1 MIDRRFL
8 VGALGALLGLTAT
21 EALAAAK
28 KKKAA
33 AKKTTAK
40 KKTTKTTKKTA
51 KGKAAPKKAVKKA
64 PPPEPVEPPP
74 PPIPEV
80 TPPEVAQALTSA
92 FGAILREM
100 LLASPVLA
108 TYAGLDKPEYGEFAA
123 LKAKLDDRSAAAQA
137 AHVTRLKRAVD
148 QLNAIPRDQLAA
160 ADRVNYDAVLWDNT
174 NQLALAR
181 NFTFGDSAPCGGS
194 WSGGFPNP
202 YIISQLSGSWQ
213 YIPDFLD
220 SQHTIENAADAQAYL
235 SRLTAWAGVLDQ
247 ETARAR
253 ADFARGVVPPDFI
266 MSKTIAALTALRD
279 ADPATS
285 GLVTSL
291 VTRTAAKGIAGDW
304 QVQAATIV
312 SGPVKE
318 ALGRQLDALTAQQ
331 SVAKHDAGV
340 LNLGNGAAYYA
351 QCVKL
356 NTSSS
361 LTVKDIHKLGLQK
374 VSDLTAEL
382 DTRFRA
388 MGRSQGSVADRMK
401 AMYKDPQYLYPNDDA
416 GKAKLLDDL
425 NTKVKTV
432 QIRLPQ
438 WFGVR
443 PNTQVQVKRVPVA
456 TEAGAPGGYYSPG
469 SVDGS
474 RPGMYYINLRDISEL
489 PSWTLPTLTYHE
501 AIPGHHLQ
509 GTIQQET
516 KGLPMLRKLS
526 SFNAYVEGWALYAEQ
541 LAGEMGM
548 YDTDP
553 AGRIGYLHDAL
564 FRAVRLVVDTGI
576 HGAGWSREQA
586 ITYMMDTAGKAQG
599 EATAEVERYCVW
611 PGQAL
616 GYMVGKLEWL
626 RLRDAAKAKPG
637 YDIKRFHD
645 TGLLCGAVPLDVL
658 DDVYKAAGLI

>member
-8 VGALGALLGLTAT
+8 VSALGALLGLTAT

-28 KKKAA
+28 KKPA
-33 AKKTTAK
+33 AKKATSK
-40 KKTTKTTKKTA
+40 KKTSKTTKKSR
-51 KGKAAPKKAVKKA
+51 GKAAPKKAVKKAA

-108 TYAGLDKPEYGEFAA
+108 TYAGLDKAEYGEFAA
-123 LKAKLDDRSAAAQA
+123 LKSKLDDRSATAQA
-137 AHVTRLKRAVD
+137 AHVTRLQRAVD
-148 QLNAIPRDQLAA
+148 RLNAIPRDQLAA
-160 ADRVNYDAVLWDNT
+160 TDRVNYDSVLWDNT

-181 NFTFGDSAPCGGS
+181 SFTFGDSAPCGGS

-220 SQHTIENAADAQAYL
+220 SQHTIENAGDAQAYL
-235 SRLTAWAGVLDQ
+235 SRLTAWAGLLDQ
-247 ETARAR
+247 ETARAK

-266 MSKTIAALTALRD
+266 MSKTITALTALRD
-279 ADPATS
+279 VDPATS

-291 VTRTAAKGIAGDW
+291 VTRTAEKNIAGDW
-304 QVQAATIV
+304 QAQATAIV

-318 ALGRQLDALTAQQ
+318 ALGRQVDALTAQQ

-340 LNLGNGAAYYA
+340 RYLNNGAAYYA

-361 LTVKDIHKLGLQK
+361 LTAKDIHKLGLQK
-374 VSDLTAEL
+374 VSEITAEL

-388 MGRSQGSVADRMK
+388 MGRTQGSVGDRMK
-401 AMYKDPQYLYPNDDA
+401 AMYKDPQYLYANDDA
-416 GKAKLLDDL
+416 GKAKLLEDL
-425 NTKVKTV
+425 NDKVKAV

-443 PNTQVQVKRVPVA
+443 PHTQVQVKRVPVA

-489 PSWTLPTLTYHE
+489 PSWTLATLTYHE

-564 FRAVRLVVDTGI
+564 FRAVRLVVDTGM
-576 HGAGWSREQA
+576 HAQGWSREQA

-616 GYMVGKLEWL
+616 GYMVGKIEWL
-626 RLRDAAKAKPG
+626 KLRDAAKAKPG

-645 TGLLCGAVPLDVL
+645 VGLLCGAVPLDVL
-658 DDVYKAAGLI
+658 DDVYRTAGLI

>member
-8 VGALGALLGLTAT
+8 VSALGALLGLTAT
-21 EALAAAK
+21 EALAAKKKKPAAK
-28 KKKAA
+28 KTATGKKKTSKTTKKTRGKAA
-33 AKKTTAK
+33 AKKVAPAK
-40 KKTTKTTKKTA
+40 
-51 KGKAAPKKAVKKA
+51 
-64 PPPEPVEPPP
+64 PVEPPAP
-74 PPIPEV
+74 AIPDV
-80 TPPEVAQALTSA
+80 TPPAVAEALTSA

-108 TYAGLDKPEYGEFAA
+108 TYAGLDKSEYGEFAA
-123 LKAKLDDRSAAAQA
+123 LKSKLDDRSATAQA
-137 AHVTRLKRAVD
+137 AHVTRLQRAVD
-148 QLNAIPRDQLAA
+148 RLNAISRDQLAA
-160 ADRVNYDAVLWDNT
+160 SDRVNYDSVLWDNS

-181 NFTFGDSAPCGGS
+181 NFTFGDSAPCGGL

-202 YIISQLSGSWQ
+202 YIVSQLSGSWQ

-220 SQHTIENAADAQAYL
+220 SQHTIETISDAQAYI
-235 SRLTAWAGVLDQ
+235 SRLTAWPGVLDQ
-247 ETARAR
+247 ETARMK

-266 MSKTIAALTALRD
+266 MSKTIAALTAMRD
-279 ADPATS
+279 GDPATS
-285 GLVTSL
+285 VLVTSL
-291 VTRTAAKGIAGDW
+291 VTRTAAKTIAGDW
-304 QVQAATIV
+304 QAQATAIV

-318 ALGRQLDALTAQQ
+318 ALSRQIDALTAQQ

-361 LTVKDIHKLGLQK
+361 LSVRDIHKLGLQK
-374 VSDLTAEL
+374 VSDITAEL
-382 DTRFRA
+382 ETRFRA
-388 MGRSQGSVADRMK
+388 MGRTQGTVADRMK

-416 GKAKLLDDL
+416 GKAKLLNDL
-425 NTKVKTV
+425 NDKVKAV

-443 PNTQVQVKRVPVA
+443 PNSQVQVKRVPV
-456 TEAGAPGGYYSPG
+456 TIEAGAPGGYYSPG
-469 SVDGS
+469 SVDGL

-516 KGLPMLRKLS
+516 KGLPMIRKLS

-548 YDTDP
+548 YDADP

-576 HGAGWSREQA
+576 HGSGWSREQA

-616 GYMVGKLEWL
+616 GYMVGKIEWL

-645 TGLLCGAVPLDVL
+645 AGLLCGAVPLDVL
-658 DDVYKAAGLI
+658 DDVYRAAGLI

>member
-8 VGALGALLGLTAT
+8 VSALGALLGLTAT
-21 EALAAAK
+21 EALAAKKKKPAAK
-28 KKKAA
+28 KTATGKKKTSKTTKKTRGKAA
-33 AKKTTAK
+33 AKKVAPAK
-40 KKTTKTTKKTA
+40 
-51 KGKAAPKKAVKKA
+51 
-64 PPPEPVEPPP
+64 PVEPPAP
-74 PPIPEV
+74 AIPDV
-80 TPPEVAQALTSA
+80 TPPAVAEALTSA

-108 TYAGLDKPEYGEFAA
+108 TYAGLDKSEYGEFAA
-123 LKAKLDDRSAAAQA
+123 LKSKLDDRSATAQA
-137 AHVTRLKRAVD
+137 AHVTRLQRAVD
-148 QLNAIPRDQLAA
+148 RLNAISRDQLAA
-160 ADRVNYDAVLWDNT
+160 SDRVNYDSVLWDNS

-181 NFTFGDSAPCGGS
+181 NFTFGDSAPCGGL

-202 YIISQLSGSWQ
+202 YIVSQLSGSWQ

-220 SQHTIENAADAQAYL
+220 SQHTIETISDAQAYI
-235 SRLTAWAGVLDQ
+235 SRLTAWPGVLDQ
-247 ETARAR
+247 ETARMK

-266 MSKTIAALTALRD
+266 MSKTIAALTAMRD
-279 ADPATS
+279 GDPATS
-285 GLVTSL
+285 VLVTSL
-291 VTRTAAKGIAGDW
+291 VTRTAAKTIAGDW
-304 QVQAATIV
+304 QAQATAIV

-318 ALGRQLDALTAQQ
+318 ALSRQIDALTAQQ

-361 LTVKDIHKLGLQK
+361 LSVRDIHKLGLQK
-374 VSDLTAEL
+374 VSDITAEL
-382 DTRFRA
+382 ETRCRA
-388 MGRSQGSVADRMK
+388 MGRTQGTVADRMK

-416 GKAKLLDDL
+416 GKAKLLNDL
-425 NTKVKTV
+425 NDKVKAV

-443 PNTQVQVKRVPVA
+443 PNSQVQVKRVPV
-456 TEAGAPGGYYSPG
+456 TIEAGAPGGYYSPG
-469 SVDGS
+469 SVDGL

-516 KGLPMLRKLS
+516 KGLPMIRKLS

-548 YDTDP
+548 YDADP

-576 HGAGWSREQA
+576 HGSGWSREQA

-616 GYMVGKLEWL
+616 GYMVGKIEWL

-645 TGLLCGAVPLDVL
+645 AGLLCGAVPLDVL
-658 DDVYKAAGLI
+658 DDVYRAAGLI

>member
-21 EALAAAK
+21 DALAAK
-28 KKKAA
+28 KKKTA
-33 AKKTTAK
+33 AKKTSK
-40 KKTTKTTKKTA
+40 KSTSRKTTRKTKA
-51 KGKAAPKKAVKKA
+51 RAAPRKAAP
-64 PPPEPVEPPP
+64 PPKPVEPP
-74 PPIPEV
+74 IPSV
-80 TPPEVAQALTSA
+80 TPPEVAAALKAA
-92 FGAILREM
+92 FEAILRDM
-100 LLASPVLA
+100 LIASPALA
-108 TYAGLDKPEYGEFAA
+108 TYAGLDKGEYAA
-123 LKAKLDDRSAAAQA
+123 LKSKLDDRSAAGQA

-148 QLNAIPRDQLAA
+148 RLNAISRAQLAV
-160 ADRVNYDAVLWDNT
+160 ADRVNYDAVLWDNS

-181 NFTFGDSAPCGGS
+181 NFSFGDSAPCGGL

-202 YIISQLSGSWQ
+202 YVVSQLSGSWQ

-220 SQHTIENAADAQAYL
+220 SQHTIETAADAQAYL
-235 SRLTAWAGVLDQ
+235 SRLSAFAVVLDQ
-247 ETARAR
+247 ETARLK

-266 MSKTIAALTALRD
+266 MRKTITALTALRD
-279 ADPATS
+279 ADPLTS

-304 QVQAATIV
+304 QVQATTIV
-312 SGPVKE
+312 TGPVKD
-318 ALGRQLDALTAQQ
+318 ALTRQIDALTAQQ

-340 LNLGNGAAYYA
+340 RYLTNGQAYYD

-356 NTSSS
+356 NTSTS
-361 LTVKDIHKLGLQK
+361 LTAKDIHTLGLQK
-374 VSDLTAEL
+374 VSEITGEL
-382 DTRFRA
+382 ETRFRA
-388 MGRSQGSVADRMK
+388 LGRTQGSVGERMK
-401 AMYKDPQYLYPNDDA
+401 AMYKDPQYLYANDDA

-425 NTKVKTV
+425 NGKVKAV
-432 QIRLPQ
+432 QARLPQ
-438 WFGVR
+438 WFGVL
-443 PNTQVQVKRVPVA
+443 PKAQVQVKRVPVA

-469 SVDGS
+469 SIDGT

-516 KGLPMLRKLS
+516 QGLPVLRKLS

-548 YDTDP
+548 YDADT

-564 FRAVRLVVDTGI
+564 FRAVRLVVDTGM
-576 HGAGWSREQA
+576 HAQGWSREQA

-626 RLRDAAKAKPG
+626 KLRDAAKVKPG
-637 YDIKRFHD
+637 FDIKRFHD

-658 DDVYKAAGLI
+658 GDVYKAAGLI

>member
-21 EALAAAK
+21 EALAATK
-28 KKKAA
+28 
-33 AKKTTAK
+33 K
-40 KKTTKTTKKTA
+40 KKTTRKKTTKKKTGRKKTA
-51 KGKAAPKKAVKKA
+51 HKSSKKPAPKKAAPK
-64 PPPEPVEPPP
+64 PVEPP
-74 PPIPEV
+74 IPDV
-80 TPPEVAQALTSA
+80 TPPEVAAALKSA
-92 FGAILREM
+92 FEAILRDM
-100 LLASPVLA
+100 LTASPVLA
-108 TYAGLDKPEYGEFAA
+108 TYAGLDKGEYAA
-123 LKAKLDDRSAAAQA
+123 LKSKLDDRSAAGQA

-148 QLNAIPRDQLAA
+148 RLNAIPRAQLAA
-160 ADRVNYDAVLWDNT
+160 GDRVNYDAVLWDNS

-181 NFTFGDSAPCGGS
+181 NFSFGDSAPCGGL

-202 YIISQLSGSWQ
+202 YVISQLSGSWQ

-235 SRLTAWAGVLDQ
+235 SRLNAFAGVLDQ
-247 ETARAR
+247 ETARVK

-266 MSKTIAALTALRD
+266 LRKTITALTALRD
-279 ADPATS
+279 ADPLTS
-285 GLVTSL
+285 GLITSL
-291 VTRTAAKGIAGDW
+291 VRRTAAKGIAGDW
-304 QVQAATIV
+304 QAQATAIV
-312 SGPVKE
+312 SGPVKD
-318 ALGRQLDALTAQQ
+318 ALGRQIDTLAAQQ

-340 LNLGNGAAYYA
+340 RYLANGQAYYD

-356 NTSSS
+356 NTSTAM
-361 LTVKDIHKLGLQK
+361 TVKDIHTLGLQK
-374 VSDLTAEL
+374 VSEITGEL
-382 DTRFRA
+382 ETRFRA
-388 MGRSQGSVADRMK
+388 MGRTQGTVGARMK
-401 AMYKDPQYLYPNDDA
+401 AMYADPQYLYANDDA

-425 NTKVKTV
+425 NGKVGAV
-432 QIRLPQ
+432 QSRLPQ
-438 WFGVR
+438 WFGVL
-443 PNTQVQVKRVPVA
+443 PKTPVQIKRVPVA

-469 SVDGS
+469 SIDGS

-489 PSWTLPTLTYHE
+489 PSWTLATLTYHE

-516 KGLPMLRKLS
+516 QGLPVLRKLS
-526 SFNAYVEGWALYAEQ
+526 GFNAYVEGWALYAEQ

-548 YDTDP
+548 YDNDP

-576 HGAGWSREQA
+576 HGSGWSREQA
-586 ITYMMDTAGKAQG
+586 ITYMMDTAGKAEG

-616 GYMVGKLEWL
+616 GYMVGKIEWL
-626 RLRDAAKAKPG
+626 KLRDAAKAKPG
-637 YDIKRFHD
+637 FDIKRFHD

>member
-21 EALAAAK
+21 EALAAK
-28 KKKAA
+28 KKKPA
-33 AKKTTAK
+33 AKKTSK
-40 KKTTKTTKKTA
+40 KSKSRKKTPKTKA
-51 KGKAAPKKAVKKA
+51 RAAPRKAAP
-64 PPPEPVEPPP
+64 PPKPVEPPVP
-74 PPIPEV
+74 SV
-80 TPPEVAQALTSA
+80 TPPEVAAALKSA
-92 FGAILREM
+92 FDAILRDM
-100 LLASPVLA
+100 LIASPALA
-108 TYAGLDKPEYGEFAA
+108 TYAGLDKGEYAA
-123 LKAKLDDRSAAAQA
+123 LKSKLDDRSAAGQA

-148 QLNAIPRDQLAA
+148 RLSAIPRDQLAA
-160 ADRVNYDAVLWDNT
+160 TDRVNYDAVLWDNT

-181 NFTFGDSAPCGGS
+181 NFSFGDSAPCGGL

-202 YIISQLSGSWQ
+202 YVVSQLSGSWQ

-220 SQHTIENAADAQAYL
+220 SQHTIENAGDAQAYL
-235 SRLTAWAGVLDQ
+235 SRLSAFAVVLDQ
-247 ETARAR
+247 ETARLK

-266 MSKTIAALTALRD
+266 MNKTIAALTAMRD
-279 ADPATS
+279 TDPATS
-285 GLVTSL
+285 VLVTSL
-291 VTRTAAKGIAGDW
+291 ATRTAAKGVAGDW
-304 QVQAATIV
+304 QAQATAIV
-312 SGPVKE
+312 TGPVKD
-318 ALGRQLDALTAQQ
+318 ALTRQIDALTAQQ
-331 SVAKHDAGV
+331 SMAKHDAGV
-340 LNLGNGAAYYA
+340 RYLGNGAAYYD

-356 NTSSS
+356 NTSTS
-361 LTVKDIHKLGLQK
+361 LTAKDIHTLGLQK
-374 VSDLTAEL
+374 VSEITAEL
-382 DTRFRA
+382 ETRFRG
-388 MGRSQGSVADRMK
+388 MGRTQGSVGERMK
-401 AMYKDPQYLYPNDDA
+401 AMYKDPQYLYANDDA

-425 NTKVKTV
+425 NGKVKAV
-432 QIRLPQ
+432 QARLPQ
-438 WFGVR
+438 WFGVLPR
-443 PNTQVQVKRVPVA
+443 SQVQVKRVPVA
-456 TEAGAPGGYYSPG
+456 IEAGAPGGYYSPG
-469 SVDGS
+469 SIDGA

-509 GTIQQET
+509 GTIQQEAT
-516 KGLPMLRKLS
+516 GLPLLRKLS

-548 YDTDP
+548 YDSDP

-576 HGAGWSREQA
+576 HAQGWSREQA

-626 RLRDAAKAKPG
+626 KLRDAAKAKPG
-637 YDIKRFHD
+637 FDIKRFHD

-658 DDVYKAAGLI
+658 DDVYRAAGLI